1 MSEIKNLSTVV
12 GVEIGKVNATNGTE
26 NYGLPIFVATD
37 KPSWLLDW
45 NGAMTAIDSLLK
57 QIENKS
63 SISETE
69 LDALKVLMSS
79 AEESITAL
87 QDSLGSLTTNV
98 NGMKTEV
105 DGFKVDI
112 DTMQQTVLQLSSTV
126 KKMESDIDEL
136 KKSAVSHD
144 TEIVK
149 ILSHKMLIDGGPS
162 ENMVPVDTIKGVGDI
177 SFIAT
182 FQDDNK
188 TITTIEKYLNT
199 STIMNATEYTPYTSN
214 RNVNGMI
221 YRLMIYTKRIEEI
234 SGTFIHIYYTNT
246 TTNKTIAPKVLLF
259 ANV

>member
-57 QIENKS
+57 QIESKS

-69 LDALKVLMSS
+69 LDALKVQMSS

-126 KKMESDIDEL
+126 KKMESDINVL
-136 KKSAVSHD
+136 KKSAASHD

-149 ILSHKMLIDGGPS
+149 ILRHKMLIGNGPL
-162 ENMVPVDTIKGVGDI
+162 ENMTPVDTIKNVGDI

-188 TITTIEKYLNT
+188 IIATIEKYIST
-199 STIMNATEYTPYTSN
+199 SVIIKATEDSPYT
-214 RNVNGMI
+214 VNKNLNGVT
-221 YRLMIYTKRIEEI
+221 YKLEIYTKHIKEV
-234 SGTFIHIYYTNT
+234 SGTFIHIYYKNT
-246 TTNKTIAPKVLLF
+246 TTNKTITPNVLLF